1 MMDNKKESARTMR
14 AFPGLTYYHPNG
26 SCTGTA
32 LRIELKLHILRED
45 RYGCFFLEIARQKA
59 VADPSSP
66 SSYPTFDWQNK
77 AIIKL
82 SFLDVCAF
90 LTVLEGRVDRLGP
103 EGKGLFH
110 QYGSTNTLITLQQS
124 QKNPGFYL
132 GISRKEAPGS
142 ERFKAGILL
151 NDAEAIGLRS
161 IFQAGLFHLAF
172 GQSPVNLSVIQP
184 SAIQQTSS
192 V

>member
-1 MMDNKKESARTMR
+1 MTDHKESARAMR

-32 LRIELKLHILRED
+32 LRIELKLHILPED

-90 LTVLEGRVDRLGP
+90 LTVLEGRAHRLGP

-110 QYGSTNTLITLQQS
+110 QYGSTNTLITFQQS
-124 QKNPGFYL
+124 QQHPGFYL
-132 GISRKEAPGS
+132 GISRKETAGS
-142 ERFKAGILL
+142 NRFKAGILL

-161 IFQAGLFHLAF
+161 VFQAGLFHLAL
-172 GQSPVNLSVIQP
+172 GGISTDMRGALP
-184 SAIQQTSS
+184 SAIQKK
-192 V
+192 

>member
-1 MMDNKKESARTMR
+1 MIDNMESIRAMR
-14 AFPGLTYYHPNG
+14 VFPDRLTYYHPND
-26 SCTGTA
+26 SCTGAA
-32 LRIELKLHILRED
+32 LRIELKLNLLRED

-59 VADPSSP
+59 AADPSSGSP
-66 SSYPTFDWQNK
+66 YATFDWPNK

-90 LTVLEGRVDRLGP
+90 LTVLEGRVHRLGP

-124 QKNPGFYL
+124 QQNPGFYL
-132 GISRKEAPGS
+132 GISRKETPGS
-142 ERFKAGILL
+142 NRFKAGILL

-161 IFQAGLFHLAF
+161 VFQAGLFHLAF
-172 GQSPVNLSVIQP
+172 GGIPTDVGGPQPTGIQKKF
-184 SAIQQTSS
+184 